1 MQVKTF
7 YFNPYRECTYVL
19 HDANWKINDQTAAI
33 IIDAGMYSA
42 KEEERIVEYLQTNN
56 LKPLLLLIT
65 HAHPD
70 HICGVDFIQNH
81 YSIQA
86 IIAPTEGIL
95 PLPEQIDTRIDVWS
109 TPGHKEDCVCYY
121 FPQEQCIFTGDTLF
135 QGSIGRTD
143 FYTSS
148 NTKMMQSLRKIKEMD
163 PDLIVLPG
171 HGEQTTIK
179 DELRWNPFLQY

>member
-1 MQVKTF
+1 MLVKTF

-33 IIDAGMYSA
+33 IIDAGMYNSR
-42 KEEERIVEYLQTNN
+42 EEERIVEYLQTNN
-56 LKPLLLLIT
+56 LKPLLLLVT

-70 HICGVDFIQNH
+70 HICGLEFIQNN

-86 IIAPTEGIL
+86 IIAPSEGLL
-95 PLPEQIDTRIDVWS
+95 PTPKGINTSINVWE

-121 FPQEQCIFTGDTLF
+121 FPKEQIIFTGDTLF

-143 FYTSS
+143 LPGGDMAMLSKSLMRLATLPD
-148 NTKMMQSLRKIKEMD
+148 NTK
-163 PDLIVLPG
+163 VYPG
-171 HGEQTTIK
+171 HGYATTIGEEK
-179 DELRWNPFLQY
+179 EYNPYM